1 MDYPTTLVGQQ
12 LLVQGDCVSYL
23 RARDMFCV
31 DVVITSPPYN
41 LDKEYASYQDD
52 LPREQYLQWIGEVC
66 AAVRHVL
73 RPEGSFFLNVGF
85 TARDPWLGMDVA
97 NAARK
102 FFTLQNSIAWV
113 KSVTIGEET
122 HGHFQP
128 VNSQRFLNQAWEH
141 LFHFTRKGDVPLDRL
156 ALGVPYMDKS
166 NLFRGTRG
174 KNGDLRCRGN
184 TWYLPY
190 ETIQWKA
197 EKGNHPAVFPVALAE
212 NCLKLHDL
220 RYGRREQ
227 LVVVD
232 PFVGTGSTLVAC
244 SRLGCAGI
252 GIDIDES
259 YLAYAKER
267 LEAES
272 HGQTHP

>member
-1 MDYPTTLVGQQ
+1 
-12 LLVQGDCVSYL
+12 
-23 RARDMFCV
+23 
-31 DVVITSPPYN
+31 
-41 LDKEYASYQDD
+41 
-52 LPREQYLQWIGEVC
+52 
-66 AAVRHVL
+66 
-73 RPEGSFFLNVGF
+73 
-85 TARDPWLGMDVA
+85 MDVA
-97 NAARK
+97 QVMREH
-102 FFTLQNSIAWV
+102 FVLQNQIVWV
-113 KSVTIGEET
+113 KSITIEEET

-128 VNSQRFLNQAWEH
+128 VNSTRFVNQAWEWI
-141 LFHFTRKGDVPLDRL
+141 FHFTKKGDVALDRL

-166 NLFRGTRG
+166 NLTRGTRG

-197 EKGNHPAVFPVALAE
+197 EKGHHPAVFPVALAE

-259 YLAYAKER
+259 YLAYAK
-267 LEAES
+267 A
-272 HGQTHP
+272 